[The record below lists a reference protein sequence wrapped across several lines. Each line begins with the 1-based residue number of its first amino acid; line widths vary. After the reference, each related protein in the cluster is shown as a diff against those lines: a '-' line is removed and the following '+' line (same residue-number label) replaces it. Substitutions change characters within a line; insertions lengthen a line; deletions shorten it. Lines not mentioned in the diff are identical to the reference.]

1 MYYELR
7 VGIEEERTDKQIQ
20 KASCPPESERQGKN
34 FCYKKGCQLKSKK
47 FCTNWAHRFS
57 SPNEDA
63 IYVIIRATRRS
74 SFLQGRGSAFIPRLF

>member
-47 FCTNWAHRFS
+47 FCTNWAHRFCIS
-57 SPNEDA
+57 QW
-63 IYVIIRATRRS
+63 RRDLRHHPS
-74 SFLQGRGSAFIPRLF
+74 HVKV

>member
-34 FCYKKGCQLKSKK
+34 FCHTKGCQLKTKK
-47 FCTNWAHRFS
+47 FCTN
-57 SPNEDA
+57 
-63 IYVIIRATRRS
+63 
-74 SFLQGRGSAFIPRLF
+74 